1 MQLIKLSAG
10 MGHAGNFCYP
20 ALLEALFI
28 TAVVIGDEL
37 ALPIRQEGSGMSTCS
52 AWGKVV
58 NDGIELFMNRRSI
71 GPEVRAMCLSVLVG
85 AQHLDGSFI
94 RMQDM
99 FLQHFFSQ
107 GIDQGLQLITA
118 LTHPI
123 GQRGDGQGNAFTG
136 KPLLLTIKG

>member
-20 ALLEALFI
+20 ALLEALFV

-37 ALPIRQEGSGMSTCS
+37 ALPVGKEGSGMSTCS

-58 NDGIELFMNRRSI
+58 NDGIQPFMDRRRIS
-71 GPEVRAMCLSVLVG
+71 PEVRAMCLSVFVRT
-85 AQHLDGSFI
+85 QDLDGGFI

-99 FLQHFFSQ
+99 
-107 GIDQGLQLITA
+107 
-118 LTHPI
+118 
-123 GQRGDGQGNAFTG
+123 
-136 KPLLLTIKG
+136 LL

>member
-20 ALLEALFI
+20 GLLEALFV

-37 ALPIRQEGSGMSTCS
+37 ALPVSQEGAGMSACA

-58 NDGIELFMNRRSI
+58 NDSIEPFMYRRGI
-71 GPEVRAMCLSVLVG
+71 GPEVRAMCLSVFVRT
-85 AQHLDGSFI
+85 QDLDGAFI

-99 FLQHFFSQ
+99 LLQYLFTQ
-107 GIDQGLQLITA
+107 GIDQGLQGITA
-118 LTHPI
+118 LAHPI
-123 GQRGDGQGNAFTG
+123 SQRG
-136 KPLLLTIKG
+136 

>member
-20 ALLEALFI
+20 ALPEALFI

-37 ALPIRQEGSGMSTCS
+37 ALPISQVGAGMSACP

-58 NDGIELFMNRRSI
+58 NDGVEPFMYRRSI
-71 GPEVRAMCLSVLVG
+71 GPEVGAVCFSVLVCT
-85 AQHLDGSFI
+85 QDLDGGFI

-99 FLQHFFSQ
+99 LLQYLYTLAIDKGLQ
-107 GIDQGLQLITA
+107 GIPA

-123 GQRGDGQGNAFTG
+123 RQRG
-136 KPLLLTIKG
+136 